1 MLDKIILGIKNNSVY
16 QELNA
21 YYGQSTVFSAL
32 GIERNENRQ
41 GACSLR
47 FFQPLVADAERKD
60 KLG

>member
-32 GIERNENRQ
+32 GIERNENR
-41 GACSLR
+41 
-47 FFQPLVADAERKD
+47 
-60 KLG
+60 